1 MVERGGQRSEN
12 DEARMTNFM
21 LILLLVLVLVIELQI
36 RSQRSEVRSRK
47 SFAHATKSEVS
58 FPLVELQL
66 GEKAKQSRA
75 VPQFLIS

>member
-1 MVERGGQRSEN
+1 
-12 DEARMTNFM
+12 MTNFM
-21 LILLLVLVLVIELQI
+21 LILLLVLVLVIELEVRDQRSDRVKALLTR
-36 RSQRSEVRSRK
+36 RSQ
-47 SFAHATKSEVS
+47 VS